1 MQVIYFTGQ
10 ILSSQNQIIDGEG
23 VAHRTVYY
31 IFVKVC
37 LKNKLTKL
45 MVDSNHSKICLPFLG
60 PCGLGKTL

>member
-1 MQVIYFTGQ
+1 MQVIYCKGQ
-10 ILSSQNQIIDGEG
+10 FSGLRTQIIDGEG